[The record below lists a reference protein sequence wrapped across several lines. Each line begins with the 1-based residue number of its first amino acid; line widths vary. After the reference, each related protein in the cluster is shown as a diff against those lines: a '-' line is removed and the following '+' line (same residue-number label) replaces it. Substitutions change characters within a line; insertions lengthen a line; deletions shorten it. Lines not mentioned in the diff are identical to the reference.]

1 MEKQN
6 NDNEKIEELK
16 LNNEEIIEELILEI
30 PRLKSDV
37 LERIENSEKTKVF
50 NYKLFLNEL
59 KNENEQINQNKEQ
72 YKRKVFRYLVP
83 VSIFIILL
91 KK

>member
-16 LNNEEIIEELILEI
+16 LNNEEIIEELTLEI
-30 PRLKSDV
+30 PKLKSDV
-37 LERIENSEKTKVF
+37 LERLENSEKTKVF

-59 KNENEQINQNKEQ
+59 KNEKEQINQNKKQ
-72 YKRKVFRYLVP
+72 
-83 VSIFIILL
+83 
-91 KK
+91 

>member
-6 NDNEKIEELK
+6 NEKIEELK
-16 LNNEEIIEELILEI
+16 LDNEEIIEELTLEI

-37 LERIENSEKTKVF
+37 LERLENSEKTKVF

-59 KNENEQINQNKEQ
+59 KNEKEQINQNKKR

-83 VSIFIILL
+83 VSIIIILF
-91 KK
+91 